1 MWHTSRGRRTL
12 RGAEA
17 ELIATAIDM
26 MIDDMTI
33 WLDDVED
40 GIIEG
45 VYESGVPLFDTM
57 TTSQRIGSLY
67 RVAHD
72 LLTDAA
78 PTPEPSAA
86 AEATVAAIFQCVQDH
101 VAIEIDWQIEEAL
114 APLGSPEASI
124 PAELT
129 TPWRRRVLAAVDELR
144 RGDENDEAWQSGWTP
159 PDDQRWVGDDDR
171 GIDDDDRRIDGGD
184 RWVDGGDGGDADEHP
199 VPPDADCVDNDRW
212 ALWIEYLADAIL
224 WDRDF
229 ELAEDFL
236 DADPRVSRRRRQ
248 LLGIR
253 DDYFTRV
260 PPDPKPSELTALISD
275 TRALVRA
282 KPR

>member
-17 ELIATAIDM
+17 ELIATAIDT
-26 MIDDMTI
+26 MIDEMTI
-33 WLDDVED
+33 WIDDVEG
-40 GIIEG
+40 GIVEG

-114 APLGSPEASI
+114 APLGSPEQAI
-124 PAELT
+124 AAELT

-144 RGDENDEAWQSGWTP
+144 RDDHGEEVWQPGWTP
-159 PDDQRWVGDDDR
+159 PDDERWGDDA
-171 GIDDDDRRIDGGD
+171 D
-184 RWVDGGDGGDADEHP
+184 RWIDGGDADEHP
-199 VPPDADCVDNDRW
+199 APPDADCIDNDRW

-229 ELAEDFL
+229 EMAEDFL
-236 DADPRVSRRRRQ
+236 DADPRVSRHRRQ

-253 DDYFTRV
+253 EDYFTRV
-260 PPDPKPSELTALISD
+260 PPDPKPGELTGLISD

-282 KPR
+282 KPH